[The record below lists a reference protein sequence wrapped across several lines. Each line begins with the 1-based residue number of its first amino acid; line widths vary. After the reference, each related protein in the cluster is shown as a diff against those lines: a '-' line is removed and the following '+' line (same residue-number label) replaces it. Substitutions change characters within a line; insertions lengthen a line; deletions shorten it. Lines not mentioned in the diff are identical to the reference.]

1 MGEQQLY
8 IIKWQQLGL
17 RISYFHKS
25 FLHFNLELL
34 PEDYFCYIL
43 NNFYAFHIFKSFYT
57 FCNYDHKEN
66 VVAIE
71 SSHPDFPLVL
81 SVAFTAEALLFK
93 AHNGQNL

>member
-17 RISYFHKS
+17 RTSYFHKS

-34 PEDYFCYIL
+34 TEVHFSHIL
-43 NNFYAFHIFKSFYT
+43 NNFYAFHILKSFYA

-66 VVAIE
+66 VMNIE

-81 SVAFTAEALLFK
+81 SVIFTAEALLF
-93 AHNGQNL
+93 